1 MWNQPKEED
10 LFKKFSKYT
19 KIAGILFIVL
29 GLLGVL
35 FPMYMTLAT
44 VAFVSW
50 LMLFAGISAGY
61 FTWMT
66 DRSDWMGWLKSFILI
81 GVALLMLLY
90 PMSGVATI
98 GLLLSIYFFMD
109 AFAGFG
115 IASSMYPNRGWWMW
129 VINAILSMIIGI
141 IFVAGWPFTS
151 MYLVGLLVGFSLF
164 FDGIALL
171 MGLSF
176 WKKMDTIE

>member
-1 MWNQPKEED
+1 
-10 LFKKFSKYT
+10 
-19 KIAGILFIVL
+19 
-29 GLLGVL
+29 
-35 FPMYMTLAT
+35 
-44 VAFVSW
+44 
-50 LMLFAGISAGY
+50 
-61 FTWMT
+61 
-66 DRSDWMGWLKSFILI
+66 
-81 GVALLMLLY
+81 
-90 PMSGVATI
+90 
-98 GLLLSIYFFMD
+98 
-109 AFAGFG
+109 
-115 IASSMYPNRGWWMW
+115 MYPNRGWWMW